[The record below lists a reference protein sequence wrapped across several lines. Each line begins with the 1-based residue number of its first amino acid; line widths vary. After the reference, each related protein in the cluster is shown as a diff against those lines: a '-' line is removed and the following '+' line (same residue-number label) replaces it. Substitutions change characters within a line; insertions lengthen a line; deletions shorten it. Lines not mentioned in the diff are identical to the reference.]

1 MAINSSLGGM
11 KFGTDGDGNYGY
23 YVADGSLI
31 PFKSIRYLGQFT
43 GNSINLSAYGN
54 IQNVL
59 PIIRAIT
66 WYEGTNCILQN
77 MKQTQNF
84 SFDTNTKIL
93 TLSFSRSYGNW
104 SPTAV
109 VDVYAF

>member
-1 MAINSSLGGM
+1 M

-23 YVADGSLI
+23 YGADGSLI

-59 PIIRAIT
+59 PIIRAIK

-77 MKQTQNF
+77 MTQTQNF

-109 VDVYAF
+109 VDIYAF